1 MILSM
6 KLKLISY
13 KVINS
18 KVLVIGDICVDKFVQ
33 GSVHRISPEAPVPV
47 FNFSRES
54 QYVGCAANVA
64 ISLSR
69 LGLEVDLISLFAND
83 PDGNFVMD
91 KMISEKV
98 GIENTI
104 QENPSD
110 DFFTSI
116 KTRIVSD
123 SHHICRIDKE
133 PNPKFVKKL
142 INENFFLRKLDKI
155 NHKDYELVI
164 ISDYG
169 KGIINNE
176 SYKLINELIKVPL
189 VVDPKP
195 SNKLVYKN
203 SFIVKP
209 NLRELV
215 ELLDFDYNFEFDNIS
230 RVVYCTKNYIKK
242 NNIKN
247 IIVTDGSNGSYL
259 INEEQFIH
267 YPAQKVE
274 VYDVSGAGDSF
285 LSALVFGYIFKKN
298 LSQSIE
304 FANKAASTTIIHSGT
319 TPLQQEDIEK
329 LGI

>member
-1 MILSM
+1 MID
-6 KLKLISY
+6 
-13 KVINS
+13 S
-18 KVLVIGDICVDKFVQ
+18 KVLVIGDICVDKFVE
-33 GSVHRISPEAPVPV
+33 GSVYRISPEAPVPV

-69 LGLEVDLISLFAND
+69 LGLQVDLISVFAND
-83 PDGNFVMD
+83 SNGNFVVK
-91 KMISEKV
+91 KMITEKV
-98 GIENTI
+98 NVENII

-133 PNPKFVKKL
+133 PNPKYVRKL
-142 INENFFLRKLDKI
+142 VNENLLLRNLEKI
-155 NHKDYELVI
+155 NQNDYQLVI

-169 KGIINNE
+169 KGIINKE
-176 SYKLINELIKVPL
+176 SYKLINKLIKAPL
-189 VVDPKP
+189 VIDPKP

-203 SFIVKP
+203 SFILKP
-209 NLRELV
+209 NLKELI
-215 ELLDFDYNFEFDNIS
+215 ELLDLDYNFEFDNIS
-230 RVVYCTKNYIKK
+230 QIVDYTKTYIKK

-285 LSALVFGYIFKKN
+285 LSALVFGFVVKKN
-298 LSQSIE
+298 LSKSIE

-319 TPLQQEDIEK
+319 TPLQKHDIEK
-329 LGI
+329 IVI